1 MKKQLTAVLMIFAL
15 LLSLS
20 GCMTANAVQ
29 KLDMVEDKVEAKLD
43 AAEDKLEE
51 SLRNGT
57 VPAQVPA
64 EPAPTVPAAVPEEV
78 PAQEP
83 AAPQRL
89 TKEQAQQIA
98 LDHVGVTADQV
109 TRLRTEYEI
118 DDGIVQF
125 DVEFRSGDWDHEF
138 EIHAEDGRILSYDK
152 DHKYD

>member
-1 MKKQLTAVLMIFAL
+1 MKKKWITAFLAFAL
-15 LLSLS
+15 VLSLT
-20 GCMTANAVQ
+20 GCATA
-29 KLDMVEDKVEAKLD
+29 D
-43 AAEDKLEE
+43 AAEKEIPTAPVAAAAVEE
-51 SLRNGT
+51 KI
-57 VPAQVPA
+57 PAAPAETLPPVPA
-64 EPAPTVPAAVPEEV
+64 ETVPVE
-78 PAQEP
+78 
-83 AAPQRL
+83 APPVETAPVRAEKL

-98 LDHVGVTADQV
+98 LDHVGVAADQV

>member
-1 MKKQLTAVLMIFAL
+1 MKKKWITGFLAFAL
-15 LLSLS
+15 VLSLT
-20 GCMTANAVQ
+20 GCATA
-29 KLDMVEDKVEAKLD
+29 D
-43 AAEDKLEE
+43 AAENEI
-51 SLRNGT
+51 
-57 VPAQVPA
+57 
-64 EPAPTVPAAVPEEV
+64 
-78 PAQEP
+78 P
-83 AAPQRL
+83 AAPAAAAAVEEKIPAAPAETLPPIPEEAPPVETAPVRAEKL

-98 LDHVGVTADQV
+98 LDHVGVAADQV